1 MDNARINQAA
11 ARIAAALER
20 IAAAPSP
27 CPDPASS
34 TSAASSA
41 RVALLVNSHEKLREE
56 VAETLRDLDALIG
69 QLEA

>member
-1 MDNARINQAA
+1 MENARIKQAA

-20 IAAAPSP
+20 IAAVPQP
-27 CPDPASS
+27 CPEPASS
-34 TSAASSA
+34 AGAANSA
-41 RVALLVNSHEKLREE
+41 RVALLVNSHEQLRED